1 MAARNLRQRIEE
13 LTVVADIASAMLSP
27 VELGQVLH
35 VALEKAS
42 RAMGAPFGS
51 ITLLSADK
59 TRLEFAA
66 VYGLSADYG
75 ERFREIGLLPADE
88 SSPSGM
94 AFSTGK
100 PYWVA
105 DIARHPLCAS
115 WKHISLGEG
124 VRALICVP
132 LMLGGEPAGTLNQ
145 YLAVPHKFRAREIR
159 LLQVVAQQ
167 VSLAIERARLYDRL
181 KQQHQAALAASEHKS
196 RFLATMSHELR
207 APMTA
212 IVGFADLLRQQIPGS
227 LNAGQMRDV
236 RMISASAQH
245 IMAVLNDALDVARIE
260 AGELECLIEPVDA
273 VEVITEVTDMMA
285 PLARAKR
292 LALDVVREPR
302 QPRQPHERLM
312 VRCDR
317 QRSKQ
322 ILVNL
327 VSNAIKFTAHGRI
340 QVSGFRDAAIP
351 HRARIAVSDT
361 GIGLRPDQVPL
372 LFQEFQQLPTPYQHL
387 GAGLGLAI
395 SRKLARMM
403 GGDIEVK
410 SDYGHGSTF
419 TLELET
425 A

>member
-1 MAARNLRQRIEE
+1 
-13 LTVVADIASAMLSP
+13 VADIASAMLSP
-27 VELGQVLH
+27 LDLSQLLD

-42 RAMGAPFGS
+42 RAIGAPFGS
-51 ITLLSADK
+51 ITLLDTGK

-75 ERFREIGLLPADE
+75 ERFREIGLLPADD
-88 SSPSGM
+88 SSPSGR
-94 AFSTGK
+94 AVSTGK

-105 DIARHPLCAS
+105 DITRHPLCAS
-115 WKHISLGEG
+115 WKHIGLGEG

-132 LMLGGEPAGTLNQ
+132 LLVGGEPAGTLNQ
-145 YLAVPHKFRAREIR
+145 YLAQPHRFRAHEVR

-167 VSLAIERARLYDRL
+167 ISLAIERARLYGQL
-181 KQQHQAALAASEHKS
+181 KQQHAAALAASEHKS

-207 APMTA
+207 SPMTA
-212 IVGFADLLRQQIPGS
+212 IVGFADLLTEQIPGS
-227 LNAGQMRDV
+227 LNTEQMRQV

-260 AGELECLIEPVDA
+260 AGQIECLIEPVDA
-273 VEVITEVTDMMA
+273 AEVIGEVTGMMA

-292 LALDVVREPR
+292 LELRVVSEPR
-302 QPRQPHERLM
+302 APHQPLM

-327 VSNAIKFTAHGRI
+327 VSNAIKFTPRGRI
-340 QVSGFRDAAIP
+340 QVSGFRDTASP

-395 SRKLARMM
+395 SRKLARLM
-403 GGDIEVK
+403 GGDIEVE
-410 SDYGHGSTF
+410 SDFGRGSTF

>member
-1 MAARNLRQRIEE
+1 M
-13 LTVVADIASAMLSP
+13 ADIASAMLSP
-27 VELGQVLH
+27 LDLSQLLD

-42 RAMGAPFGS
+42 RAIGAPFGS
-51 ITLLSADK
+51 ITLLDTGK

-75 ERFREIGLLPADE
+75 ERFREIGLLPADD
-88 SSPSGM
+88 SSPSGR
-94 AFSTGK
+94 AVSTGK

-105 DIARHPLCAS
+105 DITRHPLCAS
-115 WKHISLGEG
+115 WKHIGLGEG

-132 LMLGGEPAGTLNQ
+132 LLVGGEPAGTLNQ
-145 YLAVPHKFRAREIR
+145 YLAQPHRFRAHEVR

-167 VSLAIERARLYDRL
+167 ISLAIERARLYGQL
-181 KQQHQAALAASEHKS
+181 KQQHAAALAASEHKS

-207 APMTA
+207 SPMTA
-212 IVGFADLLRQQIPGS
+212 IVGFADLLTEQIPGS
-227 LNAGQMRDV
+227 LNTEQMRQV

-260 AGELECLIEPVDA
+260 AGQIECLIEPVDA
-273 VEVITEVTDMMA
+273 AEVIGEVTGMMA

-292 LALDVVREPR
+292 LELRVVSEPR
-302 QPRQPHERLM
+302 APHQPLM

-327 VSNAIKFTAHGRI
+327 VSNAIKFTAHGHI
-340 QVSGFRDAAIP
+340 QVSGFRDAGVP
-351 HRARIAVSDT
+351 QRARIAVSDT

-372 LFQEFQQLPTPYQHL
+372 LFQEFQQLPTPDQHL

-395 SRKLARMM
+395 SRKLARLM
-403 GGDIEVK
+403 GGDIEVE
-410 SDYGHGSTF
+410 SDFGRGSTF